1 VGTIEII
8 AHRGFSARFPE
19 NTLLALDEA
28 LGVGADALEWDIQVA
43 ADGVPVLFHDD
54 TLDRTTDGNGE
65 LRSRTS
71 KDLARLD
78 AGSWLSPDF
87 IGTRIPTL
95 SEALRALAGRAGRI
109 YPELKAVRA
118 VSDLDS
124 ILREIRESGFLP
136 HTVLISLDHRL
147 LEEVRARDSE
157 IHLGWVV
164 SRERDMARCMRRVE
178 KDGRAILDPS
188 VKLLLA
194 KPVRTREMVASGI
207 PLATWTVN
215 TIDQAK
221 ALLDLGVR
229 RFTTNEVELMV
240 GWARSVESEEG
251 RG

>member
-1 VGTIEII
+1 
-8 AHRGFSARFPE
+8 
-19 NTLLALDEA
+19 
-28 LGVGADALEWDIQVA
+28 
-43 ADGVPVLFHDD
+43 
-54 TLDRTTDGNGE
+54 
-65 LRSRTS
+65 
-71 KDLARLD
+71 
-78 AGSWLSPDF
+78 
-87 IGTRIPTL
+87 
-95 SEALRALAGRAGRI
+95 
-109 YPELKAVRA
+109 
-118 VSDLDS
+118 
-124 ILREIRESGFLP
+124 
-136 HTVLISLDHRL
+136 
-147 LEEVRARDSE
+147 
-157 IHLGWVV
+157 
-164 SRERDMARCMRRVE
+164 MRRVE